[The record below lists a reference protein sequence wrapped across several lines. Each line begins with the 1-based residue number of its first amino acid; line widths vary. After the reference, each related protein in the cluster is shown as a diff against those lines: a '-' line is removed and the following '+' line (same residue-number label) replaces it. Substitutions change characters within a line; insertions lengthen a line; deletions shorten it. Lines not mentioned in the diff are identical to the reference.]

1 MPTLHA
7 VTGLIRAGNTRKG
20 ADSLSNFCLDDLII
34 KLVKLNSSLVIF
46 GSFIARYTAW
56 VSRYNF
62 VKRIYKV
69 IYCHYGLERHSI
81 V

>member
-34 KLVKLNSSLVIF
+34 KSVKLNSSSVLF
-46 GSFIARYTAW
+46 GSFIAR
-56 VSRYNF
+56 
-62 VKRIYKV
+62 
-69 IYCHYGLERHSI
+69 
-81 V
+81 

>member
-1 MPTLHA
+1 MSLIFYSINVDILLLRRSTESKVPTLHA

-46 GSFIARYTAW
+46 GSFIAR
-56 VSRYNF
+56 
-62 VKRIYKV
+62 
-69 IYCHYGLERHSI
+69 
-81 V
+81 